1 MKVKLHPHAQAR
13 ILERGATEREVI
25 ATVENGEQFP
35 VRFGRWGFRR
45 NFPCKAQWR
54 GKNYVSKQVE
64 AIAVQEN
71 DNWLVITIVVKYF

>member
-45 NFPCKAQWR
+45 NGVASTTSASRLKQLRCKR
-54 GKNYVSKQVE
+54 TIIG
-64 AIAVQEN
+64 
-71 DNWLVITIVVKYF
+71 WLSPLW

>member
-35 VRFGRWGFRR
+35 VRFGRRGFRR

-54 GKNYVSKQVE
+54 GKHYVSKQVE

-71 DNWLVITIVVKYF
+71 DNWLVITVMVKYF

>member
-1 MKVKLHPHAQAR
+1 MYKEELYNLIGQRNPHRGGGDAVKVKLHPHAQAR
-13 ILERGATEREVI
+13 ILERGTTEREVI

-54 GKNYVSKQVE
+54 GKHYVSK
-64 AIAVQEN
+64 
-71 DNWLVITIVVKYF
+71 